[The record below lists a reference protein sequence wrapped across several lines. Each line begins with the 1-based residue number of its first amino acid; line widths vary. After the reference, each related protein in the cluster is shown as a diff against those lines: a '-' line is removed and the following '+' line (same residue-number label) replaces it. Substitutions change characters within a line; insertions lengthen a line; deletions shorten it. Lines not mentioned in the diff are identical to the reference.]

1 MCPGLLR
8 HNLWHVTSA
17 ILIPFVSRGGANGS
31 AASCDSIHS
40 RLRTASHRAVDGF
53 ALRLLYVA
61 CDGGLRNMWRCAPLF
76 PVLFSREA
84 VNMLCFF
91 AFICRSTFFLRHLY
105 CILFFFVVFLP
116 LWAVAICFY
125 ILILRLYGKIF

>member
-1 MCPGLLR
+1 
-8 HNLWHVTSA
+8 
-17 ILIPFVSRGGANGS
+17 
-31 AASCDSIHS
+31 
-40 RLRTASHRAVDGF
+40 
-53 ALRLLYVA
+53 
-61 CDGGLRNMWRCAPLF
+61 MWRCAPLF
-76 PVLFSREA
+76 PVLLSREA

-116 LWAVAICFY
+116 LWAVAVCFY